1 MDTVAWWYLSC
12 GRALG
17 MLNGNLIEYD
27 SSTLAPLGLVVGADE
42 LVGKKIGVINSGL
55 DADTC
60 AMMFDEEEG
69 MEGADCAALAGDLRE
84 QAVTQAMVSQ
94 AREYAEALP
103 GWLEQEVEANRAALA
118 TT

>member
-1 MDTVAWWYLSC
+1 MSC

-60 AMMFDEEEG
+60 AMMFDEMEG
-69 MEGADCAALAGDLRE
+69 MEGLDCAGMAGDLRE
-84 QAVTQAMVSQ
+84 QAVVLLDNETGQVTVVQPNEDVSF
-94 AREYAEALP
+94 E
-103 GWLEQEVEANRAALA
+103 
-118 TT
+118 